1 MNPLAAS
8 ALVACGGALGALSRF
23 WVDVFLNKWAGAHL
37 PFATFTSNV
46 TGSFLIGLVAI
57 LIGTHA
63 ELTAFVM
70 VGVLGGFTTF
80 STFSLETVRLFEA
93 GRRHAGPNRP
103 TGQRQAE
110 NIDQRR
116 EDRREQQDNRQK
128 ARRPHGVTSPPQ
140 TQPQVFSVD

>member
-23 WVDVFLNKWAGAHL
+23 WVAVVLNKWAGAHL

-93 GRRHAGPNRP
+93 GRTMAALGYAGLSAVACVVAAALGMALGR
-103 TGQRQAE
+103 A
-110 NIDQRR
+110 
-116 EDRREQQDNRQK
+116 
-128 ARRPHGVTSPPQ
+128 VT
-140 TQPQVFSVD
+140 